1 MPGITPSRYVR
12 GIPNPHSAYASA
24 EIPENVAI
32 FKNLSRWRIRRR
44 RRQYPVHNFV
54 TVTIFVLMT
63 LDTIRAYRH
72 PTKTYCNISH
82 KTARMLRRRNSYSRK
97 STQIHILAS
106 VANGRSLDLLLL
118 KIITPFRSRNP
129 PLFFDLSQSFLWEP
143 SLLLWVVCD
152 FLLRFTERT

>member
-32 FKNLSRWRIRRR
+32 FKNLSRWRIRRHY

-54 TVTIFVLMT
+54 TVTISVLMT
-63 LDTIRAYRH
+63 LDTIRAYCH
-72 PTKTYCNISH
+72 PTKTYYNVSH
-82 KTARMLRRRNSYSRK
+82 TTARMLRRRNSYSRK

-106 VANGRSLDLLLL
+106 VANVRSLDLLLL

-129 PLFFDLSQSFLWEP
+129 PLFFDLSQSFL
-143 SLLLWVVCD
+143 
-152 FLLRFTERT
+152 